1 VGWRQL
7 PGDKRAGRHTHHG
20 AERGDHVAW
29 SGNAILTN
37 RVEHRP
43 TQRRGATFSQHRRV
57 RGDTQ
62 DRSRDGQGPESAR
75 SGGNW
80 KISLFPKRY
89 DEINWLVEDHLPQEN
104 RLLHRV
110 TQHTATDLRSAR
122 IKADVAGRPKH
133 LYAIHQQMLERLHA
147 GGRLAVSA
155 PASR

>member
-1 VGWRQL
+1 VSAPRCA
-7 PGDKRAGRHTHHG
+7 RTRT
-20 AERGDHVAW
+20 
-29 SGNAILTN
+29 
-37 RVEHRP
+37 
-43 TQRRGATFSQHRRV
+43 RRWVRRELEDPAV
-57 RGDTQ
+57 
-62 DRSRDGQGPESAR
+62 
-75 SGGNW
+75 
-80 KISLFPKRY
+80 PKRY